1 MCNNLKQSPVY
12 IHESAFI
19 KQNEKQ
25 FEKKIMKKYVIVLV
39 WMAICQTGFAQ
50 SAESLF
56 NQFQGEKG
64 VESVSI
70 SPFLMKFARLFMD
83 EDDKN
88 NPMIKGINSV
98 QVLDLEESPKEV
110 QERFA
115 KKVKKLKLNG
125 YETWIQVKEDG
136 ETVKIVA
143 KVKDD
148 MVRELLILQAGDDG
162 CALVLMK
169 GKIKRN
175 DIQAAI
181 EDDKIKID
189 GRK

>member
-1 MCNNLKQSPVY
+1 
-12 IHESAFI
+12 
-19 KQNEKQ
+19 
-25 FEKKIMKKYVIVLV
+25 
-39 WMAICQTGFAQ
+39 
-50 SAESLF
+50 
-56 NQFQGEKG
+56 
-64 VESVSI
+64 
-70 SPFLMKFARLFMD
+70 MKFARLFMD

-115 KKVKKLKLNG
+115 KEVKKLKLNG

>member
-1 MCNNLKQSPVY
+1 
-12 IHESAFI
+12 
-19 KQNEKQ
+19 
-25 FEKKIMKKYVIVLV
+25 MKKYVIVLV

-56 NQFQGEKG
+56 NYFKDEKG

-98 QVLDLEESPKEV
+98 QVLDLEDSPKNV

-115 KKVKKLKLNG
+115 KEVKKLKLNG
-125 YETWIQVKEDG
+125 YKTWIQAKEDG

-148 MVRELLILQAGDDG
+148 IVCELLILTTGDDD
-162 CALVLMK
+162 CSLVLMK

-175 DIQAAI
+175 DIQAVI

>member
-1 MCNNLKQSPVY
+1 
-12 IHESAFI
+12 
-19 KQNEKQ
+19 
-25 FEKKIMKKYVIVLV
+25 MKKYAVALILTV
-39 WMAICQTGFAQ
+39 ICQTGFAQ

-56 NQFQGEKG
+56 NYFKNEKG
-64 VESVSI
+64 MESVSV

-83 EDDKN
+83 EEDKN

-115 KKVKKLKLNG
+115 KEVKKLNLNG
-125 YETWIQVKEDG
+125 YETWIQAKEDG

-148 MVRELLILQAGDDG
+148 VVRELLILSTGDDN

-169 GKIKRN
+169 GKIKRE
-175 DIQAAI
+175 DIQAI
-181 EDDKIKID
+181 IDDDKVMID

>member
-1 MCNNLKQSPVY
+1 M
-12 IHESAFI
+12 
-19 KQNEKQ
+19 
-25 FEKKIMKKYVIVLV
+25 
-39 WMAICQTGFAQ
+39 
-50 SAESLF
+50 
-56 NQFQGEKG
+56 
-64 VESVSI
+64 
-70 SPFLMKFARLFMD
+70 
-83 EDDKN
+83 
-88 NPMIKGINSV
+88 
-98 QVLDLEESPKEV
+98 
-110 QERFA
+110 
-115 KKVKKLKLNG
+115 
-125 YETWIQVKEDG
+125 
-136 ETVKIVA
+136 KIVA

>member
-1 MCNNLKQSPVY
+1 
-12 IHESAFI
+12 
-19 KQNEKQ
+19 
-25 FEKKIMKKYVIVLV
+25 MKKYVIVLV

-56 NQFQGEKG
+56 NYFKDEKG

-98 QVLDLEESPKEV
+98 QVLDLEDSPKNV

-115 KKVKKLKLNG
+115 KEVKKLKLNG
-125 YETWIQVKEDG
+125 YETWIQAKEDG

-148 MVRELLILQAGDDG
+148 IVCELLILTTGDDD
-162 CALVLMK
+162 CSLMLIK

-175 DIQAAI
+175 DIQAVI

>member
-1 MCNNLKQSPVY
+1 
-12 IHESAFI
+12 
-19 KQNEKQ
+19 
-25 FEKKIMKKYVIVLV
+25 MKKYVIVLV

-50 SAESLF
+50 NAESLF

-83 EDDKN
+83 DEAKN
-88 NPMIKGINSV
+88 NPMIKGIHSV

-115 KKVKKLKLNG
+115 KEVKKLKLNG
-125 YETWIQVKEDG
+125 YETWIQAKEDG

-143 KVKDD
+143 KVKNDV
-148 MVRELLILQAGDDG
+148 VRELLILQAGDDD

-169 GKIKRN
+169 GKIKRD
-175 DIQAAI
+175 DIQAVI
-181 EDDKIKID
+181 EDDKIMID

>member
-12 IHESAFI
+12 IHESAVI
-19 KQNEKQ
+19 KQNAKQ
-25 FEKKIMKKYVIVLV
+25 FEKRIMKKYVIVLV

-83 EDDKN
+83 EDDKS

-115 KKVKKLKLNG
+115 KEVKKLKLNG
-125 YETWIQVKEDG
+125 YETWIQVMEDG

>member
-1 MCNNLKQSPVY
+1 
-12 IHESAFI
+12 
-19 KQNEKQ
+19 
-25 FEKKIMKKYVIVLV
+25 MKKYVFILVLLIVGQNCL
-39 WMAICQTGFAQ
+39 AQ

-56 NQFQGEKG
+56 NYFKDEKG

-88 NPMIKGINSV
+88 NPMIKDINSV
-98 QVLDLEESPKEV
+98 QVLDLEDSPKNV

-115 KKVKKLKLNG
+115 KEVKKLKLNG

-148 MVRELLILQAGDDG
+148 VVRELLILQAGDDD

-169 GKIKRN
+169 GKIKRE
-175 DIQAAI
+175 DIQAVI

>member
-1 MCNNLKQSPVY
+1 
-12 IHESAFI
+12 
-19 KQNEKQ
+19 
-25 FEKKIMKKYVIVLV
+25 MKKYVIVLI

-56 NQFQGEKG
+56 NYFKEEKG

-70 SPFLMKFARLFMD
+70 SSFLMKFARLFMD
-83 EDDKN
+83 DDEKN

-98 QVLDLEESPKEV
+98 QVLDLEDSPKNV

-115 KKVKKLKLNG
+115 KEVKKLKLNG

-136 ETVKIVA
+136 KIVKIVA
-143 KVKDD
+143 KVKDE
-148 MVRELLILQAGDDG
+148 MVRELLILQVGDDG
-162 CALVLMK
+162 CTLVLMK

-175 DIQAAI
+175 EIQAVI